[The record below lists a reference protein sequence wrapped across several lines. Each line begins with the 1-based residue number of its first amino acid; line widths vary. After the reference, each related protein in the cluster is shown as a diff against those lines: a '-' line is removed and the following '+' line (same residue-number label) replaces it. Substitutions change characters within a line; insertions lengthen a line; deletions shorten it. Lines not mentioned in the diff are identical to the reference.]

1 MADAIKRQSYADHDG
16 FQKRVAYYFWDQARA
31 VLAQETPDADDL
43 AFAKGVYAG
52 QVKIK
57 DMCLTVI
64 TNTSIGTSIDGG
76 SEPSDSDLEWAVKT
90 DNQFHNLALA
100 YQAAGLL

>member
-16 FQKRVAYYFWDQARA
+16 FQKRVGYYFWERA
-31 VLAQETPDADDL
+31 KEVLAQETPDTDDL
-43 AFAKGVYAG
+43 AFAKQVYAG
-52 QVKIK
+52 QVKYK

-64 TNTSIGTSIDGG
+64 SNSSVGTSIDGG
-76 SEPSDSDLEWAVKT
+76 TEPSDSDLEWAVKT

-100 YQAAGLL
+100 YAAAGLV